1 MNKDVAKVD
10 IYRNL
15 NVPKEQLE
23 KWSILDRSTRR
34 VVDITHSA
42 LVKNVKFIVQPAGR
56 KRVLE
61 EKRKNVHAFV
71 RGDLIENPWWFAL
84 KETLEEDHYLTKVS
98 YNPYKADHFI
108 REDTGEAVY
117 QAGDVWIAPHGVY
130 ANKQDVR

>member
-1 MNKDVAKVD
+1 MKVD

-15 NVPKEQLE
+15 NVPKGQLA
-23 KWSILDRSTRR
+23 KWSILDRTNRKEADR
-34 VVDITHSA
+34 THSA
-42 LVKNVKFIVQPAGR
+42 LVRNVKFVVQPAGR

-71 RGDLIENPWWFAL
+71 RGNLLENPWWFAHR
-84 KETLEEDHYLTKVS
+84 ETLAQDRDMTKVS

-108 REDTGEAVY
+108 REDTGAPVYEAGMV
-117 QAGDVWIAPHGVY
+117 VIAPHGVY